1 MKSNIFT
8 LHSKLLSLFVFCFF
22 LIFFA
27 VIHASNVKELHSV
40 KWLDVIGEGGIAL
53 ITLSWLLVTLHTRPK
68 GKLTTLLFVGIM
80 MVHISMF
87 LDLLDEFYRY
97 QDSHQW
103 MSRFEA
109 IPAVLGLILMSLA
122 LFHWHREQQIINN
135 RLIKSERFYREHSF
149 YDFVTGLYSASYMKM
164 QIQSELNHLNNEN
177 TPFCVSLIDIK
188 SFEPY
193 LRQHGVTAANTLLSD
208 IGSLIQVNI
217 RKSDLVCRYAGDLY
231 IVLMPNTQL
240 SQSKLINQHVVKMIQ
255 QHVLYLSST
264 SSYSDV
270 HHATIQARQ
279 GDDVEHLLQRINALL
294 QQEKKAA

>member
-1 MKSNIFT
+1 MQ
-8 LHSKLLSLFVFCFF
+8 LHQLLTRIEASKHTVNAVIKETAKVFKDGSLFRGMRKKYTP
-22 LIFFA
+22 L
-27 VIHASNVKELHSV
+27 EE
-40 KWLDVIGEGGIAL
+40 EG
-53 ITLSWLLVTLHTRPK
+53 
-68 GKLTTLLFVGIM
+68 LTYPNEEKM
-80 MVHISMF
+80 
-87 LDLLDEFYRY
+87 
-97 QDSHQW
+97 HQW

-164 QIQSELNHLNNEN
+164 QIQSELNHLNIEN

-255 QHVLYLSST
+255 QHVLYLSSA

-270 HHATIQARQ
+270 HHTTIQATQ
-279 GDDVEHLLQRINALL
+279 GDDVERLLQRLNALL
-294 QQEKKAA
+294 QQEKRLPDGTSAYFF